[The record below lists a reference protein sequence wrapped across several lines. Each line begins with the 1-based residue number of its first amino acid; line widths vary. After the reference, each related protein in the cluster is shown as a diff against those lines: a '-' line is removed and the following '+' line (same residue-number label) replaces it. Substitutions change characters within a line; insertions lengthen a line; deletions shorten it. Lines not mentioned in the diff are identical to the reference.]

1 MPLKGYVSFFA
12 RSLKQDLIIGAVIHM
27 EHEQIRLA
35 QRSRLTVPLRRARF
49 QAFGAHHMSL
59 AMSRIISSGVKP

>member
-1 MPLKGYVSFFA
+1 
-12 RSLKQDLIIGAVIHM
+12 M